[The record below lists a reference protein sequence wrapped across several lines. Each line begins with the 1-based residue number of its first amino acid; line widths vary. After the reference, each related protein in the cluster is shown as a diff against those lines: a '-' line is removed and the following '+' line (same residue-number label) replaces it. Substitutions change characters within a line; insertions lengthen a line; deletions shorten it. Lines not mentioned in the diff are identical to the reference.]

1 MSPSA
6 EHIVPSPGLSSL
18 SSFLSTR
25 GVTDSSM
32 PVSKSP
38 YFAEAEINRK
48 SEEEEQP
55 QTASTSPETILNI
68 IPSPGPPSLPSTEQ
82 FICFLSTSLLRTH
95 LTHVRK
101 LDSSSRSKLV
111 YRDYDP
117 KSPEADIIVSP
128 KTGIILTSAHTL
140 TQKYLPG
147 DQGSRADIKSPLME
161 RIFLTAP
168 RYETLY
174 IFICVLS
181 TRADEQM
188 QDAVTRLS
196 TFCTSLDEETTVIPM
211 IVAEADGAVA
221 SWTEYLGQA
230 ELPSVMP
237 AINLLRSQETQW
249 EVTMRGYGLN
259 SFAARV
265 VLDNGVKL
273 NSFID
278 MGVEKRQFD
287 FGELLGQRVLRRFE
301 ANIKRNKK

>member
-1 MSPSA
+1 
-6 EHIVPSPGLSSL
+6 
-18 SSFLSTR
+18 
-25 GVTDSSM
+25 
-32 PVSKSP
+32 
-38 YFAEAEINRK
+38 
-48 SEEEEQP
+48 
-55 QTASTSPETILNI
+55 
-68 IPSPGPPSLPSTEQ
+68 
-82 FICFLSTSLLRTH
+82 
-95 LTHVRK
+95 
-101 LDSSSRSKLV
+101 
-111 YRDYDP
+111 
-117 KSPEADIIVSP
+117 
-128 KTGIILTSAHTL
+128 
-140 TQKYLPG
+140 
-147 DQGSRADIKSPLME
+147 ME

-259 SFAARV
+259 PFAARV

-278 MGVEKRQFD
+278 MGVEKRQYD

-301 ANIKRNKK
+301 ANIKRNKKK

>member
-1 MSPSA
+1 
-6 EHIVPSPGLSSL
+6 
-18 SSFLSTR
+18 
-25 GVTDSSM
+25 M
-32 PVSKSP
+32 PVSRSP
-38 YFAEAEINRK
+38 YFAEVEITK
-48 SEEEEQP
+48 KPGEEEQP
-55 QTASTSPETILNI
+55 PTASTSPETILNI
-68 IPSPGPPSLPSTEQ
+68 IHPPGPPSRAPIEQ

-95 LTHVRK
+95 LAHVRN
-101 LDSSSRSKLV
+101 LDSSSSIKLV
-111 YRDYDP
+111 YRDYH
-117 KSPEADIIVSP
+117 SNLPEADIIVSP
-128 KTGIILTSAHTL
+128 KAGIMLTSAHTL

-181 TRADEQM
+181 ARADEQM

-196 TFCTSLDEETTVIPM
+196 TFCASLDEETTVIPM
-211 IVAEADGAVA
+211 IVAEAEGAVA

-230 ELPSVMP
+230 ELPSVLL
-237 AINLLRSQETQW
+237 ASNLLRSQETQW
-249 EVTMRGYGLN
+249 EIALRGYGLN
-259 SFAARV
+259 PFAARV

-278 MGVEKRQFD
+278 MGVEKRQYD

-301 ANIKRNKK
+301 TNIKRNK